1 MTLDEL
7 QKLEQA
13 LAENK
18 ELKVKVYDLQE
29 ENKMLKENFEHLNKM
44 HESLSDS
51 YLNLVNTEQKFN
63 VGQVVLVKVAG
74 RDIVDRVDRVGV
86 VTEIVTDKIDDNGV
100 RRLAYKIGGF
110 GRFENRQMTFYPW
123 EIRSCEDLV
132 YKIANAIY
140 DARKNDLLEGM

>member
-1 MTLDEL
+1 MKLDEL
-7 QKLEQA
+7 QKLLQA

-63 VGQVVLVKVAG
+63 VGQVVLVNMVG
-74 RDIVDRVDRVGV
+74 RDIVDRVGV
-86 VTEIVTDKIDDNGV
+86 VTEIVTDKIDNGV

-110 GRFENRQMTFYPW
+110 GIFENRQMTFYPW

-132 YKIANAIY
+132 YKVANAIY